1 MKPKVS
7 IVKCPNYDQ
16 AQVDQALEKA
26 LSLIGGLGS
35 IVKPGQKVLIKVN
48 ALNGSAP
55 DVAANTH
62 PAVVSAA
69 IKAVRKVGGT
79 PLVGDCPGD
88 PKAIVEKIMETNGIR
103 SAVRSAGGELIDLYG
118 PGISEI
124 PSPSGNK
131 IIPSHRIAQAVLDA
145 DVIIN
150 LPKLK
155 THNLTLFTGAIKNLF
170 GCVPGFSKAKYHGL
184 APHPTEFSK
193 SLVDILE
200 IVKPE
205 LNIMDAV
212 YGMEGKGP
220 SFGEKRLL
228 GAIMASTDA
237 VALDAVSAAAIGY
250 KPFDIDTTRIAHE
263 RKLGQGDLAQIGIE
277 GLGLNQI
284 KRTWKHPL
292 DIHRLSKYVP
302 AFVLTIARPFAK
314 YLRIDPIIIQESC
327 TRCLVCLNNCPTHTI
342 HQKNGKIVIDHS
354 NCIMCF
360 CCYELCPYKAIK
372 LKKSW
377 LVRLLGIGKNAE
389 I

>member
-1 MKPKVS
+1 
-7 IVKCPNYDQ
+7 
-16 AQVDQALEKA
+16 
-26 LSLIGGLGS
+26 
-35 IVKPGQKVLIKVN
+35 
-48 ALNGSAP
+48 
-55 DVAANTH
+55 
-62 PAVVSAA
+62 
-69 IKAVRKVGGT
+69 
-79 PLVGDCPGD
+79 
-88 PKAIVEKIMETNGIR
+88 
-103 SAVRSAGGELIDLYG
+103 
-118 PGISEI
+118 
-124 PSPSGNK
+124 
-131 IIPSHRIAQAVLDA
+131 
-145 DVIIN
+145 
-150 LPKLK
+150 
-155 THNLTLFTGAIKNLF
+155 
-170 GCVPGFSKAKYHGL
+170 
-184 APHPTEFSK
+184 
-193 SLVDILE
+193 
-200 IVKPE
+200 
-205 LNIMDAV
+205 
-212 YGMEGKGP
+212 
-220 SFGEKRLL
+220 
-228 GAIMASTDA
+228 MASTDA

>member
-1 MKPKVS
+1 MKSKVA
-7 IVKCPNYDQ
+7 IVACPNYDQ
-16 AQVDQALEKA
+16 DQVDQALEQA
-26 LSLIGGLGS
+26 LSPIGGLES
-35 IVKPGQKVLIKVN
+35 IVKPGQKVLLKVN

-62 PAVVSAA
+62 PTVVAAV
-69 IKAVRKVGGT
+69 IKAVKKIGAT

-88 PKAIVEKIMETNGIR
+88 PKAIVEKIMETNGIS
-103 SAVRSAGGELIDLYG
+103 SAARSAGGELIDLYA

-131 IIPSHRIAQAVLDA
+131 TIPSHRIARAVLDA
-145 DVIIN
+145 DVVIN

-200 IVKPE
+200 IVKPK
-205 LNIMDAV
+205 LNIIDAV

-237 VALDAVSAAAIGY
+237 VALDAVSSAVIGY
-250 KPFDIDTTRIAHE
+250 RPFDIDTTKIAHE
-263 RKLGQGDLAQIGIE
+263 RRLGQGDLDQIDIE
-277 GLGLNQI
+277 GLALNQI
-284 KRTWKHPL
+284 RQAWKHPL

-302 AFVLTIARPFAK
+302 GFVLKIASPFAK
-314 YLRIDPIIIQESC
+314 YLRIDPIIIQETC
-327 TRCLVCLNNCPTHTI
+327 TQCLICLNNCPAHTI
-342 HQKNGKIVIDHS
+342 HQKNGKIVIDHD

-372 LKKSW
+372 LKRSW
-377 LVRLLGIGKNAE
+377 LVRLLGIGRNA
-389 I
+389 